1 LIYKRKKINN
11 IKIIKKEPK
20 VIINKKMSNKTRNI
34 KTFININDKYESS
47 PDKFKNL
54 KINNSSNLINMNIL
68 KNLEIKSYNIPTK
81 NIYRTLKERKKE
93 NSYNKTNNNPI
104 KKNTKIRIIDISRN
118 KHNISPISKKL
129 VNIIITYIK
138 VLKIF
143 LITDII

>member
-1 LIYKRKKINN
+1 MSNN
-11 IKIIKKEPK
+11 IFD
-20 VIINKKMSNKTRNI
+20 KTRNI

-93 NSYNKTNNNPI
+93 NSY
-104 KKNTKIRIIDISRN
+104 TK
-118 KHNISPISKKL
+118 
-129 VNIIITYIK
+129 
-138 VLKIF
+138 
-143 LITDII
+143 